1 MVNCGRGISNNYYY
15 VVSAVNASG
24 ASSNSMQVSAT
35 TAFPPV
41 DLALNMP
48 VTVSS
53 TQSGYPGSEAVD
65 GATTGEWDRWA
76 SAWSDPQWIYVD
88 LQSTYNI
95 NEVDLYWE
103 SAYAS
108 SYQIQVSADAT
119 NWISIYS
126 TATGIG
132 GTNYLTGLSGTGRYV
147 RMYGT
152 VRGTG
157 YGYSLFEIEVFG
169 TVPTP
174 TNLTATAANTQV
186 ALSWNAS
193 PGATSYNVK
202 SAVSIGGAYTTI
214 ANMLATSYTN
224 SGLPNG
230 TTYYYQVSALNSF
243 SESTNSAAVSA
254 TPTNHPPVLA
264 VISNQTILAGRTLLV
279 TNSAS
284 DADLPAQILTY
295 GLASAPTN
303 AVINPNSGLFS
314 WRPTIAQSPST
325 QAVAVV
331 VSDNGVPS
339 MSATQSFAVMVT
351 RPAVPILSVA
361 TMAKGPFG
369 FWINGDAGPDYTVQV
384 STNLTSWNQ
393 VFNSNSPALPFFWTD
408 NSSSSYPFL
417 FYRVL
422 LGP

>member
-1 MVNCGRGISNNYYY
+1 
-15 VVSAVNASG
+15 
-24 ASSNSMQVSAT
+24 
-35 TAFPPV
+35 
-41 DLALNMP
+41 
-48 VTVSS
+48 
-53 TQSGYPGSEAVD
+53 VD

-169 TVPTP
+169 TVPT
-174 TNLTATAANTQV
+174 
-186 ALSWNAS
+186 
-193 PGATSYNVK
+193 
-202 SAVSIGGAYTTI
+202 IGGAYTTI